1 MEKENLDKLATALN
15 LAGYKII
22 QFQMEEYSTAEKPSA
37 VGDEE
42 RRLTGTVSLRIRPV
56 TRMEK

>member
-1 MEKENLDKLATALN
+1 MEKENLDKLTAALN
-15 LAGYKII
+15 NAGYKII
-22 QFQMEEYSTAEKPSA
+22 QFQMEEYSSTEKPEA
-37 VGDEE
+37 VGNEE